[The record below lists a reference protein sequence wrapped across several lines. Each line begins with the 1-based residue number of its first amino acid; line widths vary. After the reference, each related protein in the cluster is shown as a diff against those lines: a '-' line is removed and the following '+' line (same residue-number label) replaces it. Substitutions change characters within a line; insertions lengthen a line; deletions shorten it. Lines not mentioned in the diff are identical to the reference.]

1 VTRRRFHQVDVFTS
15 TPMLGNPLA
24 VVHDAEG
31 LSDDRMAAFARW
43 TNLSETTFLLPPTD
57 PEADYRVRILL
68 PNGELP
74 FAGHPT
80 LGTCHAWLAAGGVPR
95 QREEVVQQCGVGLV
109 RIRRDGA
116 RLAFAAPP
124 TKVEAVDPALL
135 ERVVPALGLAPAQV
149 RSAAWL
155 TNGPRQLALE
165 LDEAGSVLAMT
176 PDHAALAKLCDVGV
190 VGRHPAGS
198 DIDLEVRFFVPLLG
212 VPEDPV
218 TGSFNASIARWMMA
232 DGRMP
237 RRYVARQGKTMG
249 RDGRIHLHDDGDQ
262 LWVGGD
268 VVPLVEGTV
277 ALE

>member
-1 VTRRRFHQVDVFTS
+1 MRRRFHQVDVFTS

-31 LSDDRMAAFARW
+31 LGDDRMAAFARW

-57 PEADYRVRILL
+57 PAADYRVRILL

-80 LGTCHAWLAAGGVPR
+80 LGSCFAWLPAGGVPR
-95 QREEVVQQCGVGLV
+95 RREEVVQQCGVGLV
-109 RIRRDGA
+109 RIRRDGD

-124 TKVEAVDPALL
+124 TQVEAVDPSLL
-135 ERVVPALGLAPAQV
+135 ERVVVALGLPPGRV

-165 LDEAGSVLAMT
+165 LDEAHSVLSMT
-176 PDHAALAKLCDVGV
+176 PDHAALATLCDVGV

-262 LWVGGD
+262 LWVGGE
-268 VVPLVEGTV
+268 VIPLVEGMV
-277 ALE
+277 ALA